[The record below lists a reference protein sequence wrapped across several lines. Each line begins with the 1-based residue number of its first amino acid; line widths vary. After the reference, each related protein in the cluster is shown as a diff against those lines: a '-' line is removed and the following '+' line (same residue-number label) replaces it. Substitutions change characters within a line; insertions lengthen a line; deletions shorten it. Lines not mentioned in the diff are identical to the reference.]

1 MIRVTGG
8 HDVVAG
14 KVKYFEYSG
23 LSTDTKPVNG
33 GTSLDGETIGIA
45 TGSLFI
51 EVDTGDAYFFNE
63 EGTSG
68 SEWVKVGGGN
78 E

>member
-1 MIRVTGG
+1 MIRKLVENQF
-8 HDVVAG
+8 DAD
-14 KVKYFEYSG
+14 KKYVEIAC
-23 LSTDTKPVNG
+23 LSTDTKPV
-33 GTSLDGETIGIA
+33 SGII
-45 TGSLFI
+45 TGSLAI
-51 EVDTGDAYFFNE
+51 EVDTGDAYLFNE